1 MPPIS
6 LWLFTMHFQPCSPEC
21 LTHLSN
27 CPLDSWVGISATS
40 HTQHADWKLGPHS
53 TLTPIPLPCWLFIPL
68 FSQVLRPRA
77 WEQVF
82 LAPFLGPDLI
92 SNHSCPCSSGPPPL
106 ASLPSLFLSEGLC
119 TCFVICTEQS
129 SPKYLHAHPFQR
141 PPLYSQQHRHHSL
154 PLTQLYVLHSII
166 ITCLFVYLFTA
177 FACLSPSWAP

>member
-53 TLTPIPLPCWLFIPL
+53 TLIPIPLPCWLFIPL
-68 FSQVLRPRA
+68 FSQVLRLRA

-119 TCFVICTEQS
+119 TCYVICTEQS

-154 PLTQLYVLHSII
+154 PLT
-166 ITCLFVYLFTA
+166 
-177 FACLSPSWAP
+177 